1 MFKCALTRTAS
12 SQSKRYRTHG
22 QLVQVDRRRRATLI
36 GRCHHDVTNICG
48 RRARLVDT
56 RHFVDDTFVLILNA
70 RSSSTWF
77 LLATMERTPFV
88 YLSRSIVWSSA
99 LYLHTYSIF
108 INSSKLY
115 RIYPNVLTFTVI
127 RDVAA
132 NDIMS
137 RDIKY

>member
-22 QLVQVDRRRRATLI
+22 QLVQVDWRRRATLI

-70 RSSSTWF
+70 RSSKYLVFASNNGTYPIRI
-77 LLATMERTPFV
+77 LEPLYCVVERF
-88 YLSRSIVWSSA
+88 I
-99 LYLHTYSIF
+99 HTYNIF
-108 INSSKLY
+108 INSSKLH
-115 RIYPNVLTFTVI
+115 RLYPNVLTFTVI